1 MAEAGAYGRAM
12 AEAKIWAEEMVPVV
26 RFTELKAVK
35 VLGPS
40 GAELEERARLQALK
54 YEITRSRK

>member
-1 MAEAGAYGRAM
+1 M

-40 GAELEERARLQALK
+40 GVELEERARLQALK